1 MFELTTARLF
11 LRPLQASDVPAFVAY
26 RRDPIVARY
35 QGWDPTYSEADAE
48 QLVTAQP
55 EAPGRPDEWL
65 QLAII
70 DRADGSLCGD
80 GAVRVVSGQP
90 RTAEIGVTLA
100 REHQGRGIATEALGA
115 VLERLFGELALHRVF
130 AETDDRNTPVHRVLE
145 RLGFRL
151 EARLVDADWHKDE
164 WTTLRAYALL
174 AEEWRAARAGSARLP
189 R

>member
-1 MFELTTARLF
+1 MFELTTARLT
-11 LRPLQASDVPAFVAY
+11 LRPLQASDVHAFVAY
-26 RRDPIVARY
+26 RRDPMVARY
-35 QGWDPTYSEADAE
+35 QGWDPSYSAADAE
-48 QLVTAQP
+48 QLVTTQP

-70 DRADGSLCGD
+70 DRADGALCGD
-80 GAVRVVSGQP
+80 CAVRVVSGQP
-90 RTAEIGVTLA
+90 RTAEIGVTLT

-115 VLERLFGELALHRVF
+115 VLGRLFGEVALHRVF
-130 AETDDRNTPVHRVLE
+130 AEADDRNTAVHRVLE

-164 WTTLRAYALL
+164 WTTLRIYALL
-174 AEEWRAARAGSARLP
+174 AEEWLSVDDRSARLP